1 MQQFLSKL
9 VSLYTNTLFVLIQ
22 CGIFKLVHEAKGDG
36 TTIKRNTVYE
46 AGFKAFTMIP
56 LREEKA
62 LPKDTVMAYADYL
75 QSLTGFETSLVYRLH
90 NSSGLAKE
98 SLFEWIV
105 EASFNSSNA
114 SEESVLKDL
123 MNCPVVD
130 KEWKISILK
139 DYMQIKG
146 QVPYRHPVGV

>member
-1 MQQFLSKL
+1 MPVGAAQQFLSKL
-9 VSLYTNTLFVLIQ
+9 VSLYINTLFVLQ
-22 CGIFKLVHEAKGDG
+22 CGIFKLVHEAKGDD
-36 TTIKRNTVYE
+36 TIIKRNIVYE

-56 LREEKA
+56 LHEEKA

-75 QSLTGFETSLVYRLH
+75 LSLTGFETSLVYRLH
-90 NSSGLAKE
+90 NRSGLAKE

-105 EASFNSSNA
+105 EASFSSKNA

-130 KEWKISILK
+130 KEWKISIFK

-146 QVPYRHPVGV
+146 